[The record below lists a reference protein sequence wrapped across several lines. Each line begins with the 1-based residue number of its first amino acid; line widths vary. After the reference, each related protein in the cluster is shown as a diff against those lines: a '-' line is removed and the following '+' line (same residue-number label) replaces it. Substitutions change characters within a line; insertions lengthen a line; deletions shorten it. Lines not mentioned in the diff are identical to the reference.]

1 MSFARTSESEVA
13 CKTVVGASDSRHPK
27 GRIALQYGQGV
38 VKFRKVDI
46 KPM

>member
-1 MSFARTSESEVA
+1 V
-13 CKTVVGASDSRHPK
+13 KTVLGGSDAKFPK
-27 GRIALQYGQGV
+27 GRVALQYGQGV